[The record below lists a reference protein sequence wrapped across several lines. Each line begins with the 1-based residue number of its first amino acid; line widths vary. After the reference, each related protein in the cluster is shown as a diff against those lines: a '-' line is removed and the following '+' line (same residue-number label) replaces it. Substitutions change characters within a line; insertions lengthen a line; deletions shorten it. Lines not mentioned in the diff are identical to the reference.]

1 MGSIGTMRCM
11 PAKLSTHVLDLTRGA
26 PAVGMEIELWSLT
39 ETPAQLKVVVTDADG
54 RTSAPLLSG
63 DEMRAGDYQLVFKIK
78 DYFAAQGV
86 SATFFVYAAVFFR
99 IEDPSASYHVP
110 LLVTPWAYSTYRG
123 S

>member
-1 MGSIGTMRCM
+1 M

-26 PAVGMEIELWSLT
+26 PAAGMEIELWNLT
-39 ETPAQLKVVVTDADG
+39 ETPQQLKVVTTNVDG
-54 RTSAPLLSG
+54 RTDQPLLSG
-63 DEMRAGDYQLVFKIK
+63 DEVRAGDYQLVFKIR
-78 DYFAAQGV
+78 DYFAARGV
-86 SATFFVYAAVFFR
+86 DATFFAYAAVFFR